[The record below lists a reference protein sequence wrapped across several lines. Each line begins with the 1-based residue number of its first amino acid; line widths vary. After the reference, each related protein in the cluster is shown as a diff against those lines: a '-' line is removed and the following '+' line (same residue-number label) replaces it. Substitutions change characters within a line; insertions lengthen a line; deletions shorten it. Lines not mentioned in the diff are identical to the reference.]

1 MAVHLLVILG
11 VDFAPEERE
20 RRALRS
26 LDVLLV
32 RVPDPA
38 PAEETSYVAEADR
51 EGGRE
56 SAGPPPSPPP
66 RSAPLPEPGPD
77 PLPAPPAGA
86 GGTEITGKRPPAP
99 SGGDARAGS
108 TAARL
113 PDPRPHSV
121 PEPVAPPAPSG
132 GAAPRSA
139 AARPPARPALPD
151 PPRAPEPAAPAGTV
165 QRRAGRDPVLAQSLL
180 SREHR
185 VDPAPP
191 SPLPEEGRGSPPPEA
206 DAGSA
211 DPGEATAV
219 AGPADTAS
227 ATEGAEAMGMAKRA
241 GAAEGSEATDRA
253 DRAERTQ
260 AAEAADPGAVTDRPR
275 TRETR
280 TSRAGAPSAAELRAQ
295 VIESLSAALDERLQA
310 YAERPRR
317 KWITAGTR
325 EHAYAAY
332 MEAWRRKVE
341 RVGNLNYPNEARRR
355 GLSGTLSLDVALNAD
370 GSVAEVLLRRSSG
383 ERVLDEAALRIVE
396 LAAPF
401 ARFPAA
407 ILEEVDVLHI
417 ERTWV
422 FSSRNE
428 FNSR

>member
-32 RVPDPA
+32 RVRAPA

-132 GAAPRSA
+132 GAATRPA
-139 AARPPARPALPD
+139 AARPPAGPAL
-151 PPRAPEPAAPAGTV
+151 PEPAAPAGTV